1 MNPTISTSCALL
13 RYGTSGPRRFAA
25 IRNLTLLASLGA
37 ACLAPARAVADESA
51 AAALGVM
58 YWTHRGEGIY
68 RAARD
73 GSEIKLIVPMKN
85 VDGLAIDEKE
95 KAIYFTLSKAP
106 ELNADKLLRA
116 TLDGEDVTE
125 LATGLNYSGD
135 LVFDPD
141 ARKIYVS
148 VLVGRK
154 IVQCNPD
161 GTEMKDFLTGLIN
174 PDEMAIDHENR
185 QLYWSHSGVG
195 GPIQRA
201 KLDDGGELKDAVA
214 SRHRRMG
221 VAIDPGEKHVY
232 WVEADQNAIYRTN
245 FDDTGEKLIVGGR
258 NGLDALAIDLDNRKL
273 YWTETGKICQANLDG
288 TGIEVLVSGKTE
300 QYASLVILPPK
311 E

>member
-1 MNPTISTSCALL
+1 MNPTIFTSCTSLTF
-13 RYGTSGPRRFAA
+13 GTSDVRKFGTFWG
-25 IRNLTLLASLGA
+25 LVLLASLGA
-37 ACLAPARAVADESA
+37 ACLVSTRAVAEESA
-51 AAALGVM
+51 ADALGVM
-58 YWTHRGEGIY
+58 YWTHRNEGIY

-85 VDGLAIDEKE
+85 ADGLAVDEQE

-106 ELNADKLLRA
+106 ELNSDKLLRA
-116 TLDGEDVTE
+116 TLDGEKVTE

-141 ARKIYVS
+141 SRKIYVS
-148 VLVGRK
+148 LLVGRK

-174 PDEMAIDHENR
+174 PDEMAIDPENR
-185 QLYWSHSGVG
+185 LLYWSHSGVG

-201 KLDDGGELKDAVA
+201 KLDDGGELKDAIT

-221 VAIDPGEKHVY
+221 VAIDPGEKHIY
-232 WVEADQNAIYRTN
+232 RVEADQNAIFRTN

-258 NGLDALAIDLDNRKL
+258 DGLDALAIDLDNRKL

-288 TGIEVLVSGKTE
+288 TGVEVLVSGKTE

>member
-1 MNPTISTSCALL
+1 MRPTIVRQFLL
-13 RYGTSGPRRFAA
+13 TASVVLAWCLPAA
-25 IRNLTLLASLGA
+25 
-37 ACLAPARAVADESA
+37 ADDSA
-51 AAALGVM
+51 ADTLGLM
-58 YWTHRGEGIY
+58 YWTHRNEGIY

-73 GSEIKLIVPMKN
+73 GSEVKLIVPMKN
-85 VDGLAIDEKE
+85 VDGLAVDQEGKRL
-95 KAIYFTLSKAP
+95 YFTISAAP
-106 ELNADKLLRA
+106 TLNSDKLLRSS
-116 TLDGEDVTE
+116 LDGDEITE
-125 LATGLNYSGD
+125 LATGINYSGD
-135 LVFDPD
+135 VVFDAE
-141 ARKIYVS
+141 ARKVYVS

-154 IVQCNPD
+154 IIQCNPD

-174 PDEMAIDHENR
+174 PDEMAIDPENR
-185 QLYWSHSGVG
+185 QLYWSHSGQG

-201 KLDDGGELKDAVA
+201 KLDTGDELKDAVS

-245 FDDTGEKLIVGGR
+245 FDDSGETLIVGGR

-288 TGIEVLVSGKTE
+288 SGIEVLVADKTD